1 LEIKNSNS
9 FIEQILFFFAGAFT
23 VHFTQKSEKIVLR
36 VSVTK
41 KGLTNVI
48 RWWSLVTQ
56 NKDSE
61 SEEAPSLDYCT
72 DLLDLQR
79 KALME
84 LYNNVHKMYNCPTY
98 GKLLQKK

>member
-1 LEIKNSNS
+1 LNKC
-9 FIEQILFFFAGAFT
+9 FLAGAFT

-41 KGLTNVI
+41 KGLINVI
-48 RWWSLVTQ
+48 HWWSLVNQ
-56 NKDSE
+56 NKDSD
-61 SEEAPSLDYCT
+61 SEEPVPLDYCT

-84 LYNNVHKMYNCPTY
+84 LYNNVHKMYSCPTY
-98 GKLLQKK
+98 GRLLQKK